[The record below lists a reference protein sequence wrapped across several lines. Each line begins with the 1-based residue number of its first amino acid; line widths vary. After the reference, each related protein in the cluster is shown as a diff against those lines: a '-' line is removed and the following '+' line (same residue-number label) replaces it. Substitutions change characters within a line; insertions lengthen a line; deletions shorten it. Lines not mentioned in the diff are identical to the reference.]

1 MKRLFIDK
9 SKTRRYN
16 RLKENMKNNFM
27 KRRIYIL
34 VLMWFAVACAGAETI
49 VLRTGARVK
58 GTIVFENEEV
68 VIIRDE
74 SGARFQ
80 YLRSEVERIIDGN
93 TDRSTDRVQ
102 NTDLITGET
111 SRSRDDETS
120 RENGEIQVKKK
131 ATIGVE
137 IAGGGVFM
145 PGGITGSGGATGAG
159 SGGATGIG
167 GGVAADLMVGS
178 HHIGE
183 RHIFIGGGFGYHGS
197 FMGGERYNFLPVQAA
212 LRMPLME
219 RKHAPFFGVAIGYG
233 IALSKAYQG
242 GIYAGLDF
250 GYRCQLNPK
259 TAMTIGGFAQF
270 QQATVQVK
278 EVIDG
283 IAFMNKTGRNIVTVG
298 GKIAFFL

>member
-1 MKRLFIDK
+1 
-9 SKTRRYN
+9 
-16 RLKENMKNNFM
+16 M

-58 GTIVFENEEV
+58 GTIVFQNEEV

-80 YLRSEVERIIDGN
+80 YLRSEVERIIGEEELKIKSEE
-93 TDRSTDRVQ
+93 RRVKS
-102 NTDLITGET
+102 E
-111 SRSRDDETS
+111 E
-120 RENGEIQVKKK
+120 EGEIQVKKK

-178 HHIGE
+178 HHIGD

-270 QQATVQVK
+270 QQAMVQVT

-283 IAFMNKTGRNIVTVG
+283 SAFMNKTGRNIVLTG
-298 GKIAFFL
+298 LKIGFYL

>member
-1 MKRLFIDK
+1 
-9 SKTRRYN
+9 
-16 RLKENMKNNFM
+16 M

-34 VLMWFAVACAGAETI
+34 VLMWFALACAGAETI

-58 GTIVFENEEV
+58 GTIVFQNEEV

-80 YLRSEVERIIDGN
+80 YLRSEVEEII
-93 TDRSTDRVQ
+93 
-102 NTDLITGET
+102 GEEELKIKNEELKIK
-111 SRSRDDETS
+111 SDETS

-145 PGGITGSGGATGAG
+145 PGGITGSGGATG
-159 SGGATGIG
+159 IG

-178 HHIGE
+178 HHIGD

-270 QQATVQVK
+270 QQATVQVT

-283 IAFMNKTGRNIVTVG
+283 IAFMNNTGRNIVLTG
-298 GKIAFFL
+298 IKIGFYL